1 MENEAVVQTYLEE
14 HLDHLVENG
23 NLQRGQMVDKLL
35 NHLECVLDDCTRE
48 LELRKGEFEEHSYS
62 FNQEAIILSQLSQHT
77 RRGVLT
83 VVESLESLKLN
94 VSSLKAHNKD
104 KENEIFMFCDN
115 IVVLLNACNNAM
127 EQLQNW
133 RVLVSSDNTGSS
145 EEVTTTFSRDLLA
158 PENTLAL
165 QSTGKVDFTVI
176 AKCMKTAEDLL
187 LTIRGAVNAANEK
200 FQHGESRE
208 AGRLRVCEEL
218 ESKLM
223 KAEAVAINIARESDV
238 DKGRISELES
248 HIESLELSVDQLK
261 TREAS
266 LKAMQKEITSLQK
279 MNLIV

>member
-1 MENEAVVQTYLEE
+1 MANQDVVQTYPEE

-48 LELRKGEFEEHSYS
+48 FELRKGEFEEHSYS

-104 KENEIFMFCDN
+104 KENEIFMFRDN

-133 RVLVSSDNTGSS
+133 KVLVSSDNTGSS
-145 EEVTTTFSRDLLA
+145 EEVTTTFSRDLSA
-158 PENTLAL
+158 PENTLVCNP
-165 QSTGKVDFTVI
+165 QGNWI
-176 AKCMKTAEDLL
+176 LL
-187 LTIRGAVNAANEK
+187 SQLNA
-200 FQHGESRE
+200 
-208 AGRLRVCEEL
+208 
-218 ESKLM
+218 
-223 KAEAVAINIARESDV
+223 
-238 DKGRISELES
+238 
-248 HIESLELSVDQLK
+248 
-261 TREAS
+261 
-266 LKAMQKEITSLQK
+266 
-279 MNLIV
+279 